1 MTKVIKHYAVND
13 MRIGNEMQLPRDG
26 ERKKPIKT
34 VEGNQLA
41 VKEDRSPPQ
50 SNKNTMS
57 DMHNL
62 E

>member
-1 MTKVIKHYAVND
+1 

-41 VKEDRSPPQ
+41 VKEDRSLPQ